1 MYFRQE
7 ATKNLFQ
14 NLGSDIL
21 YNRQYTDVAASQ
33 YTQETY
39 YRPKTNGETIYI
51 GKDDNDNLRFK
62 PIYETYPIHYHDGLV
77 QQVKSTIFP
86 LYYERIDTYN
96 DIYHKYHL
104 MHSSDMTYDFE
115 NLSGSEISWNREL
128 NQFNIVTHIKNN
140 QIDLV
145 GRLRGNSRYKEGKWN
160 IQIPSIVFMQKNEN
174 KWPTITRDNILRD
187 GPLENIS
194 TSYEIPP
201 IVINSQYVPEDLDKT
216 TLQIEDLPNIYTGR
230 LNYPEDYVNYQNQQE
245 VSPSKYIDVS
255 PWTFRKEAP
264 IRDKWIKI
272 RIRYSGKNLA
282 IIHSIATLYNLS
294 YS

>member
-7 ATKNLFQ
+7 ATKNLYQ

-21 YNRQYTDVAASQ
+21 YNRKYTDVAASK

-39 YRPKTNGETIYI
+39 YRPLTNGEVIQE
-51 GKDDNDNLRFK
+51 NFRLN
-62 PIYETYPIHYHDGLV
+62 PIYTNYPIHYHDGLV

-96 DIYHKYHL
+96 DVYHKYHL
-104 MHSSDMTYDFE
+104 MHSSDFVYDFQ
-115 NLSGSEISWNREL
+115 NLSGSEISWNRDL
-128 NQFNIVTHIKNN
+128 NQFNVVTHIKNS

-160 IQIPSIVFMQKNEN
+160 IQIPSISFMQKNEE
-174 KWPTITRDNILRD
+174 KWPQVNPKLKEE
-187 GPLENIS
+187 GPLKYSSE
-194 TSYEIPP
+194 SYTVPP
-201 IVINSQYVPEDLDKT
+201 IVINSQYVPKDLKNTIINADT
-216 TLQIEDLPNIYTGR
+216 LPNIYTGKFNN
-230 LNYPEDYVNYQNQQE
+230 LSENIDFSEDIKN
-245 VSPSKYIDVS
+245 YIDVS
-255 PWTFRKEAP
+255 SWTARKETK
-264 IRDKWIKI
+264 IRDKWMKV
-272 RIRYSGKNLA
+272 RVRYSGKNLA